1 MNDELFKP
9 SCDRS
14 LSLSFSPHFRKK
26 TSIVP
31 SLIQVG
37 VKHPS
42 KRDGEGLFGWTK
54 DYKTSP
60 HALVLVLCHQ
70 TEALRKPCLQYNE
83 GIHLLPK
90 PSLHVCSY
98 FLSRRL
104 FPQHCEWQTHPP
116 RLSSISSYL
125 SLSLPVTVPFLSFKR
140 EGRHLFLGYLPI
152 FMMGA
157 RLIIR
162 SLSLAYFCFNSG
174 KLASQL
180 QCVVAVV

>member
-1 MNDELFKP
+1 MMSFLNPPVTVPSVFLFLPTSGKNKYCAVFDPSGRKAPLKGRRRGSIWVDKRLQNVP
-9 SCDRS
+9 SCS
-14 LSLSFSPHFRKK
+14 
-26 TSIVP
+26 
-31 SLIQVG
+31 G
-37 VKHPS
+37 
-42 KRDGEGLFGWTK
+42 
-54 DYKTSP
+54 
-60 HALVLVLCHQ
+60 LVLCHQ
-70 TEALRKPCLQYNE
+70 TEALRKPCSQYNE
-83 GIHLLPK
+83 RIHLLPK

-104 FPQHCEWQTHPP
+104 FPQHCECQPHPP

-125 SLSLPVTVPFLSFKR
+125 SLSFSVTVPFLSFKR

-152 FMMGA
+152 SMMGA
-157 RLIIR
+157 HLIIR